1 MNFLHRDEIT
11 VGWILWDPC
20 CYKSSCIL
28 SLFRRII
35 YIIFMIVTTVMLEL
49 LTDCHGIH
57 LSCTQICSAH
67 HVYIRDIYLV
77 IYIPDL
83 TAVSTKPRQ
92 SVARV

>member
-1 MNFLHRDEIT
+1 
-11 VGWILWDPC
+11 
-20 CYKSSCIL
+20 
-28 SLFRRII
+28 
-35 YIIFMIVTTVMLEL
+35 MIVTTVMLEL